1 MTSRCLLAPE
11 SFLPMPPRFLLVAY
25 TASLLLHA
33 AVLWGGALND
43 LLKPA
48 PVRVLQASLRLP
60 PVETPPAEPLV
71 KNTLDRD
78 ESKAEE
84 IPPAPEAKPPP
95 EREPAPRAQPKPEKV
110 DKRQVRAAQQK
121 IAQHLYYPA
130 EAVARGLEGEVRLI
144 LSLGEDGSIN
154 DVLVA
159 ASSGHTILDNAAIKA
174 AYAMGRLSGVAGRE
188 MILPVIFRLQ

>member
-1 MTSRCLLAPE
+1 MLLRPLLLA
-11 SFLPMPPRFLLVAY
+11 F

-33 AVLWGGALND
+33 AVLWGGALNQ
-43 LLKPA
+43 LLNPP

-60 PVETPPAEPLV
+60 PVEAPPAEPLI

-78 ESKAEE
+78 EAKPEE
-84 IPPAPEAKPPP
+84 TPPAPEIKPPP
-95 EREPAPRAQPKPEKV
+95 VPKPAPPTPAKPAKAE
-110 DKRQVRAAQQK
+110 KRQVRAAQQK

-144 LSLGEDGSIN
+144 LSLGEDGTVN

-159 ASSGHTILDNAAIKA
+159 SSSGHALLDNAAIKA
-174 AYAMGRLSGVAGRE
+174 AYAMGRLSGVSARE